1 MTPPIRI
8 AVAGAGIAPPDDCT
22 AAEEVGR
29 RIAEAGAVLVCGGGT
44 GVMEAA
50 ARGAVA
56 AGGITVGLLPGHDAG
71 EANDHIRIP
80 LPTAMGEGRNV
91 LVARSADALIA
102 IGGEWGTLS
111 EVALARRMDVP
122 VILLRP
128 TLTRHLG
135 LPEATTPADAVV
147 RALEA
152 AHEARRDAGLDG
164 AADPI
169 AISEESEQAAR
180 HHLPHG
186 TGPAAGAGP
195 GTQRPD
201 PHSLV

>member
-8 AVAGAGIAPPDDCT
+8 AVAGAGNAPPDECL

-29 RIAEAGAVLVCGGGT
+29 RIAEAGAVLVCGGGM

-111 EVALARRMDVP
+111 EVALARKMGVP
-122 VILLRP
+122 VVLLRP

-135 LPEATTPADAVV
+135 LPEAASPAGAVEMALDAA
-147 RALEA
+147 R
-152 AHEARRDAGLDG
+152 EARRTAGLPDASG
-164 AADPI
+164 AVRLNATPGADAPEI
-169 AISEESEQAAR
+169 
-180 HHLPHG
+180 PHRS
-186 TGPAAGAGP
+186 A
-195 GTQRPD
+195 
-201 PHSLV
+201 